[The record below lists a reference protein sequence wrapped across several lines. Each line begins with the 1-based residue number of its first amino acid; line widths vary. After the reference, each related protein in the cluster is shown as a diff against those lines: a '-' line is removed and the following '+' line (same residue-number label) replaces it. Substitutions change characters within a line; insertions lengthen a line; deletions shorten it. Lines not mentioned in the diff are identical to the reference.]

1 MKKKKILSK
10 LLAVQAQ
17 NLYLKGMV
25 VRNEP
30 KRREFVSE
38 DLKNADM
45 NNEIWN
51 ESSQYLDRIE
61 ESGRR
66 EINQAEQTKM
76 LIENYEHRQK
86 KAVKKMNKKYSNL
99 LNHMEILQEEIK
111 KENKKRKKAEQE
123 VSNLEK
129 LVKYLLYREGIIKN
143 GNHSVKKMIQCCE
156 ADRRELKHVSTN
168 PFLIEDH
175 GGTVYDD

>member
-30 KRREFVSE
+30 KRSEFVSE

-143 GNHSVKKMIQCCE
+143 GNHSVI
-156 ADRRELKHVSTN
+156 
-168 PFLIEDH
+168 
-175 GGTVYDD
+175 

>member
-30 KRREFVSE
+30 KRSEFVSE

-86 KAVKKMNKKYSNL
+86 KAVKKNIFRS
-99 LNHMEILQEEIK
+99 
-111 KENKKRKKAEQE
+111 
-123 VSNLEK
+123 S
-129 LVKYLLYREGIIKN
+129 
-143 GNHSVKKMIQCCE
+143 
-156 ADRRELKHVSTN
+156 
-168 PFLIEDH
+168 P
-175 GGTVYDD
+175 

>member
-30 KRREFVSE
+30 KRSEFVSE
-38 DLKNADM
+38 DLKNSDM

-111 KENKKRKKAEQE
+111 KENKKRKKADF
-123 VSNLEK
+123 SNISVLAFCVYRDCVCGNK
-129 LVKYLLYREGIIKN
+129 PVYLFPAN
-143 GNHSVKKMIQCCE
+143 GNDFKRNRDTLEYQYFRC
-156 ADRRELKHVSTN
+156 
-168 PFLIEDH
+168 
-175 GGTVYDD
+175 

>member
-30 KRREFVSE
+30 KRSEFVSE

-111 KENKKRKKAEQE
+111 KENKKRKKQNRR
-123 VSNLEK
+123 SLIWRS
-129 LVKYLLYREGIIKN
+129 LLNICFTG
-143 GNHSVKKMIQCCE
+143 
-156 ADRRELKHVSTN
+156 REL
-168 PFLIEDH
+168 
-175 GGTVYDD
+175 